1 MNLGHIHITNNRD
14 WRETDPNN
22 PQKYLNINLSN
33 IAEKFRVTKD
43 DYAKMTRNLRELFR
57 AYERAYE
64 QRRFMN

>member
-1 MNLGHIHITNNRD
+1 MNLGHMHITNNRD

-22 PQKYLNINLSN
+22 PQKYLNNNLSN

-57 AYERAYE
+57 AYE